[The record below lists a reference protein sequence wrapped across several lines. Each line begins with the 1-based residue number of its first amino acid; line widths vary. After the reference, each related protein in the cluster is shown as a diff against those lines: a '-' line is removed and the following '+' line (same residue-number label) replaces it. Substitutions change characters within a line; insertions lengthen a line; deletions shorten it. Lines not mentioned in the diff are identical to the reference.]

1 MAVAFHRGMGK
12 VSFRRPLVHGQPE
25 CRIDDNAA
33 DPPRRPGYRSVRRY
47 GATAAPYLEKG
58 SVMRD
63 FMIALTDRVRP
74 AKARGARRDGMII
87 ASERINT
94 VR

>member
-1 MAVAFHRGMGK
+1 
-12 VSFRRPLVHGQPE
+12 
-25 CRIDDNAA
+25 
-33 DPPRRPGYRSVRRY
+33 
-47 GATAAPYLEKG
+47 
-58 SVMRD
+58 MRD